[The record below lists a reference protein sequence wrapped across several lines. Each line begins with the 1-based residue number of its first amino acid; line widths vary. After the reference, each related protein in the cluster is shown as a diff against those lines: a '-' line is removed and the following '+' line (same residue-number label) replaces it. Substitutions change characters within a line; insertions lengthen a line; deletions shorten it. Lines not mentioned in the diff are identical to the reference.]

1 MPGRGGI
8 ALGRIF
14 GTDGARG
21 VAGVELTAEL
31 AMNIGRAA
39 AMVLAAETQKKP
51 LVVIGRDTRASGDML
66 QAAVAAGLCSVGADV
81 LLLGVVPT
89 PAVAYLVQHYK
100 ADAGVMLSASHNP
113 YEFNGIKL
121 FGASGY
127 KLTDAEE
134 AEIEAIILDGA
145 KPYEFKTHGGLGR
158 VKNAG
163 DAVSSYIHYIADI
176 YTGGFSGRLL
186 IDCANGSA
194 AATAP
199 RLFAAL
205 GLKADFLADAPDGVN
220 INDGCGSTHVERLGS
235 LVTQGGYAAGLAF
248 DGDADR
254 LLAVDERGN
263 LLDGDVLLSI
273 LSAYLAAR
281 GELNDDTVVV
291 TSMTNFG
298 FFELM
303 KARNTKTEVTK
314 VGDRYVLEVMREKN
328 LSLGGEQSGHMIF
341 LQHATTGD
349 GQLSAVMLLNAL
361 AAAQKPLST
370 LGGEMKRFPQIMHN
384 VNATPGMKAALDTH
398 PAVRGEIDRWQ
409 KTLRGRGRVV
419 VRASGTE
426 PFIRVMVEG
435 ESQDEISQAAN
446 DIATAISTHLI

>member
-1 MPGRGGI
+1 MTV
-8 ALGRIF
+8 GRIF

-21 VAGVELTAEL
+21 VAGIELTTEL

-39 AMVLAAETQKKP
+39 AMVLAAETHKKP
-51 LVVIGRDTRASGDML
+51 LVVIGRDTRISGDML
-66 QAAVAAGLCSVGADV
+66 QTAVTAGLCSVGADV

-134 AEIEAIILDGA
+134 AQIEAIILDGA
-145 KPYEFKTHGGLGR
+145 KPYDFKTHSGMGR
-158 VKNAG
+158 VKSAV
-163 DAVSSYIHYIADI
+163 DAVCSYIDHLANI

-186 IDCANGSA
+186 VDCANGSA
-194 AATAP
+194 AATAK
-199 RLFAAL
+199 RLFDAM
-205 GLKADFLADAPDGVN
+205 GVSADFLADRPDGIN
-220 INDGCGSTHVERLGS
+220 INDRCGSTHIERLVP
-235 LVTQGGYAAGLAF
+235 LVTKGHYAAGLAF

-254 LLAVDERGN
+254 LLAVDEKGS
-263 LLDGDVLLSI
+263 LLDGDVLISI
-273 LSAYLAAR
+273 LSAYLLAQ
-281 GELNDDTVVV
+281 GKLNDDTVVV

-303 KARNTKTEVTK
+303 KTRGTKTEMTK
-314 VGDRYVLEVMREKN
+314 VGDRYVLEMMRKKN
-328 LSLGGEQSGHMIF
+328 LSLGGEQSGHIIF
-341 LQHATTGD
+341 SEYATTGD

-361 AAAQKPLST
+361 VAAGKPLSV
-370 LGGEMKRFPQIMHN
+370 LGSDMKRFPQTMHN
-384 VNATPGMKAALDTH
+384 VNATPGMKSALATH
-398 PAVRGEIDRWQ
+398 PLVCGAIEHWQ
-409 KTLRGRGRVV
+409 QLLQGRGRVV
-419 VRASGTE
+419 VRPSGTE
-426 PFIRVMVEG
+426 PYIRVMVEG
-435 ESQDEISQAAN
+435 ESADEIEQAAN

>member
-1 MPGRGGI
+1 
-8 ALGRIF
+8 
-14 GTDGARG
+14 
-21 VAGVELTAEL
+21 
-31 AMNIGRAA
+31 MNIGRAA
-39 AMVLAAETQKKP
+39 AMVLAAETHKKP
-51 LVVIGRDTRASGDML
+51 LVVIGRDTRISGDML

-89 PAVAYLVQHYK
+89 PAVAYLVQHYE

-127 KLTDAEE
+127 KLNDAEE
-134 AEIEAIILDGA
+134 SEIEAIILDGA

-158 VKNAG
+158 VQSAE
-163 DAVSSYIHYIADI
+163 DAVNSYIHYIAGI
-176 YTGGFSGRLL
+176 YDGGFSGRLL

-199 RLFAAL
+199 RLFRAM
-205 GLKADFLADAPDGVN
+205 GVQADFLAEAPDGVN
-220 INDGCGSTHVERLGS
+220 INDVCGSTHIERLVP
-235 LVTQGGYAAGLAF
+235 LVAQGGYTAGLAF

-254 LLAVDERGN
+254 LLAVDEKGN

-273 LSAYLAAR
+273 FSAYLA
-281 GELNDDTVVV
+281 EQNKLNGDTVVV

-303 KARNTKTEVTK
+303 KARGTKTEITK

-341 LQHATTGD
+341 SQHATTGD

-361 AAAQKPLST
+361 AAAGKPLST

-384 VNATPGMKAALDTH
+384 VNATPSMKGALDVH
-398 PAVRGEIDRWQ
+398 PAVCGEISHWQ
-409 KTLRGRGRVV
+409 KTLQGRGRVV

-426 PFIRVMVEG
+426 PYIRVMVEG
-435 ESQDEISQAAN
+435 ESQEEIAQAAN

>member
-1 MPGRGGI
+1 M
-8 ALGRIF
+8 GRIF

-21 VAGVELTAEL
+21 VVGIELTAEL

-39 AMVLAAETQKKP
+39 AMVLAAETRKKP
-51 LVVIGRDTRASGDML
+51 LVVIGRDTRVSGDML

-89 PAVAYLVQHYK
+89 PAVAYLVQHYN

-121 FGASGY
+121 FGANGY

-134 AEIEAIILDGA
+134 AEIEAIILDGTR
-145 KPYEFKTHGGLGR
+145 PYDFKTDGALGR
-158 VKNAG
+158 VKSAE
-163 DAVSSYIHYIADI
+163 DAISNYIHYIAGI
-176 YTGGFSGRLL
+176 YNGGFSGKLL

-199 RLFAAL
+199 KLFEAMGIA
-205 GLKADFLADAPDGVN
+205 ADFLADEPDGVN
-220 INDGCGSTHVERLGS
+220 INDACGSTHIERLAP
-235 LVTQGGYAAGLAF
+235 LVIQGGYIAGLAF

-254 LLAVDERGN
+254 LLAVDEKGC

-273 LSAYLAAR
+273 FSAYLAAR
-281 GELNDDTVVV
+281 GALNDETVVV

-303 KARNTKTEVTK
+303 KARGTKSEITK

-361 AAAQKPLST
+361 AAAQKPLSV
-370 LGGEMKRFPQIMHN
+370 LGAEMKRFPQIMHN
-384 VNATPGMKAALDTH
+384 VNATPGMKAALDIH
-398 PAVRGEIDRWQ
+398 SAVCGTIDRWQ
-409 KTLRGRGRVV
+409 QILQGRGRVV

-426 PFIRVMVEG
+426 PYIRVMVEG
-435 ESQDEISQAAN
+435 ESEKEITKAADE
-446 DIATAISTHLI
+446 IATAISTHLI

>member
-1 MPGRGGI
+1 M
-8 ALGRIF
+8 GRIF

-21 VAGVELTAEL
+21 VAGIELTTEL

-39 AMVLAAETQKKP
+39 AMVLAAETHKKP

-66 QAAVAAGLCSVGADV
+66 QAAVMAGLCSVGADV

-134 AEIEAIILDGA
+134 AEIEAIILDGT
-145 KPYEFKTHGGLGR
+145 KPYEFKTHSLLGR
-158 VKNAG
+158 VKSVE
-163 DAVSSYIHYIADI
+163 DAVGSYIDYIAEI
-176 YTGGFSGRLL
+176 YNGGFSGKLL

-194 AATAP
+194 AATAR
-199 RLFAAL
+199 RLFEAMNVR
-205 GLKADFLADAPDGVN
+205 ADFLADVPDGVN
-220 INDGCGSTHVERLGS
+220 INDSCGSTHIERLAP
-235 LVTQGGYAAGLAF
+235 LVVEGGYTAGLAF

-254 LLAVDERGN
+254 LLAVDEKGN

-273 LSAYLAAR
+273 LSAYLAAQ
-281 GELNDDTVVV
+281 GKLNNNTVVV

-303 KARNTKTEVTK
+303 KTRGTKTEITK

-341 LQHATTGD
+341 LEHATTGD

-361 AAAQKPLST
+361 AASGKPLSE

-384 VNATPGMKAALDTH
+384 VNATASMKSALTTH
-398 PAVRGEIDRWQ
+398 PAVCGEIDRWQ
-409 KTLRGRGRVV
+409 KTLQGRGRVV

-426 PFIRVMVEG
+426 PYIRVMVEG
-435 ESQDEISQAAN
+435 ESADEITKAAD

>member
-1 MPGRGGI
+1 M
-8 ALGRIF
+8 GRIF

-21 VAGVELTAEL
+21 VAGMELTAEL

-39 AMVLAAETQKKP
+39 AMVLAAETHKKP
-51 LVVIGRDTRASGDML
+51 LVVIGRDTRVSGDML
-66 QAAVAAGLCSVGADV
+66 QAAVIAGLCSVGADV

-134 AEIEAIILDGA
+134 TEIEAIILDGA
-145 KPYEFKTHGGLGR
+145 KPYDFKTHDKLGR
-158 VKNAG
+158 VKSAE
-163 DAVSSYIHYIADI
+163 DAVRNYIHYIAGI
-176 YTGGFSGRLL
+176 YSGGFSGRLL

-199 RLFAAL
+199 RLFEAIGIA
-205 GLKADFLADAPDGVN
+205 ADFLADAPDGVN
-220 INDGCGSTHVERLGS
+220 INDGCGSTHIERFAP
-235 LVTQGGYAAGLAF
+235 LVAQGGYTAGLAF

-254 LLAVDERGN
+254 LLAVDEKGN
-263 LLDGDVLLSI
+263 LLDGDVLLTI
-273 LSAYLAAR
+273 LSAYLAAQ
-281 GELNDDTVVV
+281 GKLNSDTVVV

-303 KARNTKTEVTK
+303 KARGTKTEITK
-314 VGDRYVLEVMREKN
+314 VGDRYVLEAMREKN

-341 LQHATTGD
+341 LEHATTGD

-361 AAAQKPLST
+361 TAANKPLSV
-370 LGGEMKRFPQIMHN
+370 LGSEMKRFPQIMQN

-398 PAVRGEIDRWQ
+398 PAVCGAIAHWQ
-409 KTLRGRGRVV
+409 KVLNGRGRVV

-426 PFIRVMVEG
+426 PYIRVMVEG
-435 ESQDEISQAAN
+435 ASEQEIAQAAD

>member
-1 MPGRGGI
+1 M
-8 ALGRIF
+8 GRIF

-21 VAGVELTAEL
+21 VAGMELTAEL

-39 AMVLAAETQKKP
+39 AMVLVAQTHKKP

-66 QAAVAAGLCSVGADV
+66 EAAVTAGLCSVGADV

-127 KLTDAEE
+127 KLTDDEE
-134 AEIEAIILDGA
+134 AQIEAIILDGA
-145 KPYEFKTHGGLGR
+145 APYDFKTHAELGR

-163 DAVSSYIHYIADI
+163 DAVRHYINSLAAL
-176 YTGGFSGRLL
+176 YNGGFSGRLL

-194 AATAP
+194 AATAS
-199 RLFAAL
+199 RLFEAM
-205 GLKADFLADAPDGVN
+205 GISADFLADAPDGVN
-220 INDGCGSTHVERLGS
+220 INDGCGSTHIERLAP
-235 LVTQGGYAAGLAF
+235 LVTRGGYAAGLAL

-254 LLAVDERGN
+254 LLAVDEKGN
-263 LLDGDVLLSI
+263 LLDGDVLLAI
-273 LSAYLAAR
+273 LGDYLAAQ
-281 GELNDDTVVV
+281 GKLNENTVVV

-303 KARNTKTEVTK
+303 KARGVKSEITK
-314 VGDRYVLEVMREKN
+314 VGDRYVLEVMREKS

-341 LQHATTGD
+341 LAHATTGD

-361 AAAQKPLST
+361 AAANKPLSA
-370 LGGEMKRFPQIMHN
+370 LGGEMKRFPQIMQN
-384 VNATPGMKAALDTH
+384 VNATPGMKAALETH
-398 PAVRGEIDRWQ
+398 PAVCDVIDRWQ
-409 KTLRGRGRVV
+409 QALQGRGRVV

-426 PFIRVMVEG
+426 PYIRVMVEG
-435 ESQDEISQAAN
+435 ESADEIRKAA
-446 DIATAISTHLI
+446 DEIATAISAHLV

>member
-1 MPGRGGI
+1 M
-8 ALGRIF
+8 GRIF

-21 VAGVELTAEL
+21 VVGIELTAEL

-39 AMVLAAETQKKP
+39 AMVLAAETHKKP
-51 LVVIGRDTRASGDML
+51 LVVIGRDTRVSGDML
-66 QAAVAAGLCSVGADV
+66 QAAVTAGLCSVGADV

-89 PAVAYLVQHYK
+89 PAVAYLVQYYK
-100 ADAGVMLSASHNP
+100 ADAGIMLSASHNP

-121 FGASGY
+121 FGANGY
-127 KLTDAEE
+127 KLTDTEE
-134 AEIEAIILDGA
+134 AEIEAIILDGTR
-145 KPYEFKTHGGLGR
+145 PYDFKTDGALGR
-158 VKNAG
+158 VKSAG
-163 DAVSSYIHYIADI
+163 DAVCNYIHSIAGI
-176 YTGGFSGRLL
+176 YNGGFSGKLL

-199 RLFAAL
+199 KLFEAMGVA
-205 GLKADFLADAPDGVN
+205 ADFLADRPDGVN
-220 INDGCGSTHVERLGS
+220 INEACGSTHIERLAP
-235 LVTQGGYAAGLAF
+235 LVARGGYIAGLAF

-254 LLAVDERGN
+254 LLAVDEKGC

-273 LSAYLAAR
+273 FSAYLAAR
-281 GELNDDTVVV
+281 GELNENTVVV

-303 KARNTKTEVTK
+303 KNRGTKSEITK

-361 AAAQKPLST
+361 AAAQQPLSA
-370 LGGEMKRFPQIMHN
+370 LGAQMKRFPQIMHN
-384 VNATPGMKAALDTH
+384 VNATPGMKAALDNH
-398 PAVRGEIDRWQ
+398 PVVCGTIDRWQ
-409 KTLRGRGRVV
+409 QVLQGRGRVV

-426 PFIRVMVEG
+426 PYIRVMVEG
-435 ESQDEISQAAN
+435 ESEQEITKAADE
-446 DIATAISTHLI
+446 IATAISTHLI